1 MTTCLL
7 TLGFSNKDVVLYNK
21 GRKKMI
27 VYEVE
32 KNRFNYNATL
42 LNCILA
48 VMYPIIKQSDKYDF
62 NKQTV
67 K

>member
-1 MTTCLL
+1 
-7 TLGFSNKDVVLYNK
+7 
-21 GRKKMI
+21 MI